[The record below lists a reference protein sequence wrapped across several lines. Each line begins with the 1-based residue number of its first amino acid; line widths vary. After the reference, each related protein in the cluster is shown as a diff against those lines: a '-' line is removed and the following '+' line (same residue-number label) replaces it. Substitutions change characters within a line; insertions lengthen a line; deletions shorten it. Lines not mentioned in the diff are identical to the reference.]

1 MATVPLSWWFRHVFT
16 CEVDCKLRSL
26 CAYMG
31 KLSILIQTLPS
42 FHALT
47 RLPAGVFS
55 CLGCWMP
62 VCHIG
67 VSWHGD
73 TLNHPCD
80 FRIFHEMN
88 HQKNYPAIGVL
99 STYGNSHIPKISKN
113 DLAAE
118 PWHVISQVAVS
129 EVAASA
135 ANLRSQITT
144 EDFLNFTVELC
155 CQRLSS
161 KSCSVKGCSVDH
173 QPWGCFGPR
182 NKQ

>member
-1 MATVPLSWWFRHVFT
+1 MATTVPLSWWFRHAFT

-99 STYGNSHIPKISKN
+99 STYGNSIYQKYQKMTWLLNHGMS
-113 DLAAE
+113 
-118 PWHVISQVAVS
+118 
-129 EVAASA
+129 SA
-135 ANLRSQITT
+135 KSLSPTWRLLRQTSVHRSQ
-144 EDFLNFTVELC
+144 LNIF
-155 CQRLSS
+155 
-161 KSCSVKGCSVDH
+161 
-173 QPWGCFGPR
+173 
-182 NKQ
+182 